1 MIKIEQK
8 HIDYLNKI
16 TPELIEAEAKVDAIK
31 NSKEWKRA
39 YEYFN
44 VLQHRGHIKTKPT
57 KKNGYK
63 IELWETVV
71 PLDKLD
77 GIVTPEQME
86 QIKKLYQHGGG
97 N

>member
-8 HIDYLNKI
+8 YIDYLNKI

-44 VLQHRGHIKTKPT
+44 VLHHRGRIKTKPT

-63 IELWETVV
+63 LEMWETFVSI
-71 PLDKLD
+71 DQLD

-86 QIKKLYQHGGG
+86 QIKKLGIAKGG